1 MFYAYGMSITL
12 RYAGSRDEAVMIL
25 NDAFMKVFN
34 NIKKY
39 DSGRPFKP
47 WFRQIVV
54 NTAINHYHK
63 SQKKSRQAEIEL
75 HELHLSENEAIVSD
89 ISYKEMIEMIQD
101 LSPAYRTVFN
111 LYVIE
116 GFTHPEIAEKLD
128 IAIGTSKSN
137 LSKAKRNLRTILEEN
152 TNQHLRDVRHSKS

>member
-1 MFYAYGMSITL
+1 MSITL

-39 DSGRPFKP
+39 DTSRPFKP

-63 SQKKSRQAEIEL
+63 LQKKSRQAEIEL
-75 HELHLSENEAIVSD
+75 HELHLSESETIVSD
-89 ISYKEMIEMIQD
+89 ISYKEMIEMIRD

-116 GFTHPEIAEKLD
+116 GFTHPEIADKLD

-152 TNQHLRDVRHSKS
+152 INQHLHDVRQSKT